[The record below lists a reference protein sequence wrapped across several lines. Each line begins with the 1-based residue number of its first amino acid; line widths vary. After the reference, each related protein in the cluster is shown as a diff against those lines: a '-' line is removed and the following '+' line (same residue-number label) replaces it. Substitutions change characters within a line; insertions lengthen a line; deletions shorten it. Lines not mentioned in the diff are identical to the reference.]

1 MPMYRKLNYLAS
13 VCGPDYSDDGYMRGN
28 LVELTV
34 GGWCYNQPGF
44 IKGMTLDVPDQSP
57 WEIGIV
63 DSPNPNVTSQG
74 GDKTVKEM
82 PLIVKV
88 SGFQFVP
95 IHNFVPSIQKNLY
108 DDLGV
113 VSQYGEQRY
122 LALNNN
128 VSNNYDNLYYN
139 NQ

>member
-1 MPMYRKLNYLAS
+1 
-13 VCGPDYSDDGYMRGN
+13 
-28 LVELTV
+28 
-34 GGWCYNQPGF
+34 
-44 IKGMTLDVPDQSP
+44 
-57 WEIGIV
+57 
-63 DSPNPNVTSQG
+63 
-74 GDKTVKEM
+74 M